1 MYVVINKKKMVKICD
16 TNNYSSENEEKYK
29 EHFDKFNY
37 PLHIFQKYAIEGIV
51 EGHHVLVTAPTGSG
65 KSLPAEFS
73 LDFFV
78 SKGKKVIYCSPIK
91 ALSNQ
96 KFDDFSKKYPHISV
110 GIITGDIKCNPDAD
124 VLIMT
129 TEILLNKL
137 YQLKS
142 GKTEILL
149 NKDKSGGT
157 TIKNNSTSFD
167 MDIENELRCVIFD
180 EIHMIND
187 PSRGHVWESSI
198 MMLPR
203 HIQMVGLSA
212 TLDNPERFA
221 SWLENR
227 ESKSEQNEKNVSNEK
242 IVYLTKKFNRAVP
255 LTHYSFITANNGVNK
270 HIKDKAI
277 QAEIRSLTDKTFVIQ
292 DANGVFNEQNYRNM
306 DKMVKLFDA
315 HDIHVKRAH
324 VLNKVSEFLV
334 EKEMLPAICYVFSRK
349 QLEVCA
355 HEINTNL
362 LEFDSKIPYTID
374 RECEQIIRKLPN
386 YKEYLNLPEYL
397 DMVHLLRKGVAMHH
411 SGLMPILR
419 EIVEILF
426 AKGYIKMLFATES
439 VAIGLN
445 LPVKTCIFT
454 DIFKHDGNSM
464 RVLQAHEY
472 SQSSGRAG
480 RLGLDTVGHVIHL
493 NNLFRDISATAYK
506 TMMNGQ
512 PQTLTSKFKISYNLL
527 LNLIDIGDTNL
538 VGFAKKSMVTD
549 DLTSKIKHVST
560 EIDKCQKE
568 VDRLDLCFNTMRTPK
583 DIVQQY
589 MDLQRNKDSY
599 ANKKRKEM
607 EKEIQKIKDEYMY
620 VEQDLVTIQNY
631 TTKVTELH
639 SLQKQYDRL
648 NNYINDDV
656 ENVLYLLREEGF
668 LVTLTSTTKV
678 SEVSVEATLASEVT
692 ITDTTVVSE
701 TSVEKE
707 CLTVKGKM
715 ASQLREVHCLVF
727 ARLLE
732 DGVLYKLTTIQLI
745 SLFSCFT
752 NISVQEGVE
761 DFTPYTDDYEVKDI
775 ICNINEMY
783 NEYQQT
789 EINYRINTG
798 SDYNIH
804 YDLLNYVEEWS
815 NSESVDQCKLLLQK
829 IEYEKGIFLGE
840 FVKALL
846 KINNIASELEKIAEM
861 IGNIEFLS
869 KLREIPGLTLKFV
882 VTNQS
887 LYI

>member
-1 MYVVINKKKMVKICD
+1 MVKICD
-16 TNNYSSENEEKYK
+16 TNNYPSENEDKYK

-78 SKGKKVIYCSPIK
+78 SNGKKVIYCSPIK

-96 KFDDFSKKYPHISV
+96 KFDDFSKKYPHLSV

-124 VLIMT
+124 ILIMT

-142 GKTEILL
+142 KRVEILL

-157 TIKNNSTSFD
+157 TIKSPGNSFD
-167 MDIENELRCVIFD
+167 MDIEHELGCVIFD
-180 EIHMIND
+180 EIHMITD

-221 SWLENR
+221 GWLENR
-227 ESKSEQNEKNVSNEK
+227 GLNVSEQNEQSENEKK

-255 LTHYSFITANNGVNK
+255 LTHYSFITATNGINK

-277 QAEIRSLTDKTFVIQ
+277 QAEIRNLTDKTFVIQ
-292 DANGVFNEQNYRNM
+292 DANGVFNDLNYRNM

-315 HDIHVKRAH
+315 NDVRVKRAH

-355 HEINTNL
+355 HEITTNL

-386 YKEYLNLPEYL
+386 YKEYLNLPEYVN
-397 DMVHLLRKGVAMHH
+397 MVQLLRKGVAMHH
-411 SGLMPILR
+411 SGLMPIIR

-454 DIFKHDGNSM
+454 DIYKHDGNSM

-527 LNLIDIGDTNL
+527 LNLVDIGDTNL
-538 VGFAKKSMVTD
+538 VGFAKKSMITD
-549 DLTSKIKHVST
+549 DLTSKMKHVSN
-560 EIDKCQKE
+560 EIEKSQKE
-568 VDRLDLCFNTMRTPK
+568 VDRLDLCFDAMRTPRTIL
-583 DIVQQY
+583 DTFF
-589 MDLQRNKDSY
+589 DLQMNKDKY
-599 ANKKRKEM
+599 ANKKRKEL
-607 EKEIQKIKDEYMY
+607 EKEIQKIKDDHKF
-620 VEQDLVTIQNY
+620 VEQDMATIEKWNKQRE
-631 TTKVTELH
+631 ELQD
-639 SLQKQYDRL
+639 LQKQYDGL

-668 LVTLTSTTKV
+668 IVNLTSKTIV
-678 SEVSVEATLASEVT
+678 SEVVSEASIFDDKVEAK

-701 TSVEKE
+701 TSEEKE

-732 DGVLYKLTTIQLI
+732 DGVLYQLTTIQLI
-745 SLFSCFT
+745 ALFSCFT

-761 DFTPYTDDYEVKDI
+761 DFTPYTDDIVVKSI
-775 ICNINEMY
+775 IHSINTMY
-783 NEYQQT
+783 SEYQQT
-789 EINYRINTG
+789 EIDYRINTG
-798 SDYNIH
+798 ADYNIH
-804 YDLLNYVEEWS
+804 YDLLNYVEEWTQC
-815 NSESVDQCKLLLQK
+815 EDVDECKLLLQK

-840 FVKALL
+840 FVKAIL
-846 KINNIASELEKIAEM
+846 KINNIASEMEKIAEM

-869 KLREIPGLTLKFV
+869 KLKEIPVLTLKFV

>member
-1 MYVVINKKKMVKICD
+1 MVKICD
-16 TNNYSSENEEKYK
+16 TNNYPSENEEKYK
-29 EHFDKFNY
+29 EHFEQFKY

-96 KFDDFSKKYPHISV
+96 KFDDFSKKYPHLRV

-124 VLIMT
+124 ILIMT

-149 NKDKSGGT
+149 NKEKSGGT
-157 TIKNNSTSFD
+157 TIKNPTTSFD
-167 MDIENELRCVIFD
+167 MDIENELGCVIFD

-227 ESKSEQNEKNVSNEK
+227 GSSEQNEESDKK

-255 LTHYSFITANNGVNK
+255 LTHYSFITATNGVNK
-270 HIKDKAI
+270 HIKDKAL
-277 QAEIRSLTDKTFVIQ
+277 QAEIRTLTDKTFVIQ
-292 DANGVFNEQNYRNM
+292 DATGTFNEVNYKNM
-306 DKMVKLFDA
+306 DKMLKLFDA
-315 HDIHVKRAH
+315 NDVRIKRQH

-355 HEINTNL
+355 HEITTNL

-386 YKEYLNLPEYL
+386 YKEYLSLPEYL
-397 DMVHLLRKGVAMHH
+397 DMVQLLRKGVAIHH

-454 DIFKHDGNSM
+454 DIYKHDGTCM

-472 SQSSGRAG
+472 TQAAGRAG

-493 NNLFRDISATAYK
+493 NNLFRDTSVLAYK
-506 TMMNGQ
+506 TMMNGK

-527 LNLIDIGDTNL
+527 LNLVDIGDTNL
-538 VGFAKKSMVTD
+538 VGFAKKSMVTG
-549 DLTSKIKHVST
+549 DLTGKMKYVSS
-560 EIDKCQKE
+560 EIEKSQKE
-568 VDRLDLCFNTMRTPK
+568 KGRLELSFDTMRTPR
-583 DIVQQY
+583 DIVEQY
-589 MDLQRNKDSY
+589 IELQGKKDNY
-599 ANKKRKEM
+599 ANKKRKEL
-607 EKEIQKIKDEYMY
+607 EKEIQKIKDEHKYID
-620 VEQDLVTIQNY
+620 QDLVTIEKYN
-631 TTKVTELH
+631 KIITELV
-639 SLQKQYDRL
+639 SLQKQYDGL
-648 NNYINDDV
+648 NNYINNDV
-656 ENVLYLLREEGF
+656 DSVMYLLREDGF
-668 LVTLTSTTKV
+668 LETLTSITKV
-678 SEVSVEATLASEVT
+678 SEVTVDATVFDDKIESTINEVK
-692 ITDTTVVSE
+692 VVSE
-701 TSVEKE
+701 TTEKIE
-707 CLTVKGKM
+707 CLTLKGKM

-732 DGVLYKLTTIQLI
+732 DEILYKLSPVQLI
-745 SLFSCFT
+745 VLFSCFT
-752 NISVQEGVE
+752 NISVQGGVE
-761 DFTPYTDDYEVKDI
+761 DFTPYTEDNVVKDI
-775 ICNINEMY
+775 INTINTMFSD
-783 NEYQQT
+783 YQQT
-789 EINYRINTG
+789 EIDYKINTG
-798 SDYNIH
+798 ADYNIH
-804 YDLLNYVEEWS
+804 YDLLEYVEQWTQCEDV
-815 NSESVDQCKLLLQK
+815 ETCKLLLQGLA
-829 IEYEKGIFLGE
+829 EEKGIFLGE

-846 KINNIASELEKIAEM
+846 KINNIGAEMEKIAEM
-861 IGNIEFLS
+861 TGNIEFLS
-869 KLREIPGLTLKFV
+869 KLREIPNLTLKFV

-887 LYI
+887 LYV

>member
-1 MYVVINKKKMVKICD
+1 MVKICD
-16 TNNYSSENEEKYK
+16 TNNYPSENEEKYK
-29 EHFDKFNY
+29 EHFEQFKY

-96 KFDDFSKKYPHISV
+96 KFDDFSKKYPHLRV

-124 VLIMT
+124 ILIMT

-142 GKTEILL
+142 GKTEIVL
-149 NKDKSGGT
+149 NKEKSGGT
-157 TIKNNSTSFD
+157 TIKNPSTSFD
-167 MDIENELRCVIFD
+167 MDIENELGCVIFD

-187 PSRGHVWESSI
+187 PSRGHVWENSI

-227 ESKSEQNEKNVSNEK
+227 GSNEVSEK
-242 IVYLTKKFNRAVP
+242 TVYLTKKFNRAVP
-255 LTHYSFITANNGVNK
+255 LTHYSFITATNGVNK
-270 HIKDKAI
+270 HIKDKAL
-277 QAEIRSLTDKTFVIQ
+277 QAEIRTLTDKTFVIQ
-292 DANGVFNEQNYRNM
+292 DAEGVFNETNYKNM
-306 DKMVKLFDA
+306 DKILKLFDA
-315 HDIHVKRAH
+315 NDIRMKRQH

-349 QLEVCA
+349 QLEACA
-355 HEINTNL
+355 HEITANL

-397 DMVHLLRKGVAMHH
+397 NMVQLLRKGVAIHH
-411 SGLMPILR
+411 SGLMPVLR

-454 DIFKHDGNSM
+454 DIYKHDGTCM

-472 SQSSGRAG
+472 TQAAGRAG

-493 NNLFRDISATAYK
+493 NNLFRDTSVLAYK
-506 TMMNGQ
+506 TMMNGK

-527 LNLIDIGDTNL
+527 LNLVDIGDTNL
-538 VGFAKKSMVTD
+538 VGFAKKSMVTG
-549 DLTSKIKHVST
+549 DLTGKMNNVSSEINKSQK
-560 EIDKCQKE
+560 EID
-568 VDRLDLCFNTMRTPK
+568 RLELCFDTMRTPR
-583 DIVQQY
+583 DIIDKY
-589 MDLQRNKDSY
+589 MDLQMNKDKY
-599 ANKKRKEM
+599 ANKKRKEL
-607 EKEIQKIKDEYMY
+607 EKDIQKVKDEHKYLD
-620 VEQDLVTIQNY
+620 QDLVTIEKWNK
-631 TTKVTELH
+631 TVTDLDA
-639 SLQKQYDRL
+639 LKKQYTNL
-648 NNYINDDV
+648 NNYVSNDV
-656 ENVLYLLREEGF
+656 ENVLYLLREDGF
-668 LVTLTSTTKV
+668 LETLTSITKV
-678 SEVSVEATLASEVT
+678 SEVSVASEATVICEEIVKIESS
-692 ITDTTVVSE
+692 ITESTVVSE
-701 TSVEKE
+701 TTEKIE
-707 CLTVKGKM
+707 VLTLKGKM

-732 DGVLYKLTTIQLI
+732 DGVFYKLTPVQLI
-745 SLFSCFT
+745 ALFSCFT
-752 NISVQEGVE
+752 NISVQDGVE
-761 DFTPYTDDYEVKDI
+761 DFTPYTEDAEIKDI
-775 ICNINEMY
+775 INTINKMY
-783 NEYQQT
+783 DDYQQT
-789 EINYRINTG
+789 EIDYKINTG
-798 SDYNIH
+798 TDYNIH
-804 YDLLNYVEEWS
+804 YDLISYVEEWT
-815 NSESVDQCKLLLQK
+815 QCEDVETCKFLLQK
-829 IEYEKGIFLGE
+829 LGEEKGIFLGE

-846 KINNIASELEKIAEM
+846 KINNISAEMEKIAEM
-861 IGNIEFLS
+861 TGNIEFLS
-869 KLREIPGLTLKFV
+869 KLREIPNLTLKFV

-887 LYI
+887 LYV

>member
-1 MYVVINKKKMVKICD
+1 MVKICD
-16 TNNYSSENEEKYK
+16 TNNYPSENEEKYK
-29 EHFDKFNY
+29 EHFEKFKY

-51 EGHHVLVTAPTGSG
+51 ERQHVLVTAPTGSG

-78 SKGKKVIYCSPIK
+78 SQGKKVIYCSPIK
-91 ALSNQ
+91 SLSNQ
-96 KFDDFSKKYPHISV
+96 KFDDFSKKYQHISV
-110 GIITGDIKCNPDAD
+110 GLITGDISCNTTAN

-157 TIKNNSTSFD
+157 TIKNPSNSFD
-167 MDIENELRCVIFD
+167 MDIENELGCVIFD
-180 EIHMIND
+180 EIHYISD
-187 PSRGHVWESSI
+187 PSRGGVWEQTI

-227 ESKSEQNEKNVSNEK
+227 GSSVSEQNEGKQNDK
-242 IVYLTKKFNRAVP
+242 IVYLAKKFIRPVP
-255 LTHYSFITANNGVNK
+255 LTHYSFITATNGVNK
-270 HIKDKAI
+270 HIKDKAL
-277 QAEIRSLTDKTFVIQ
+277 QAEIRNLTDKIFVIQ
-292 DANGVFNEQNYRNM
+292 DAGGVFNDLNYRNM
-306 DKMVKLFDA
+306 DKVIKLLDTN
-315 HDIHVKRAH
+315 DIHIKRSH

-355 HEINTNL
+355 HEITTNL

-397 DMVHLLRKGVAMHH
+397 DMVTLLRKGVAMHH
-411 SGLMPILR
+411 SGLMPVLR

-445 LPVKTCIFT
+445 LPCKTSIFT
-454 DIFKHDGNSM
+454 DIYKHDGNSM

-493 NNLFRDISATAYK
+493 NNLFRDTSATAYK
-506 TMMNGQ
+506 TMMNGK

-527 LNLIDIGDTNL
+527 LNLVDNRDANL
-538 VGFAKKSMVTD
+538 VGFAKKSMITD
-549 DLTSKIKHVST
+549 DLSSKMKHVSN
-560 EIDKCQKE
+560 EMEKCQKE
-568 VDRLDLCFNTMRTPK
+568 IDRLNLSFDTMRTPRN
-583 DIVQQY
+583 IVEQY
-589 MDLQRNKDSY
+589 MDLQSKKDNY
-599 ANKKRKEM
+599 ANKKRKEL
-607 EKEIQKIKDEYMY
+607 EKEIQKIKDEYKY
-620 VEQDLVTIQNY
+620 VEQDL
-631 TTKVTELH
+631 TTLQKYNTKLSEL
-639 SLQKQYDRL
+639 SDLQKQYDGL
-648 NNYINDDV
+648 NNYINNDV

-668 LVTLTSTTKV
+668 LDTLTSVTKV
-678 SEVSVEATLASEVT
+678 SEVTVDALESENVKIEST
-692 ITDTTVVSE
+692 VVVSE
-701 TSVEKE
+701 TTEKIE
-707 CLTVKGKM
+707 CLTLKGKM

-727 ARLLE
+727 AKLLE
-732 DGVLYKLTTIQLI
+732 EGVLYNLSTIQLI

-752 NISVQEGVE
+752 NISVQEGLV
-761 DFTPYTDDYEVKDI
+761 DFIPYTDDDDLKSI
-775 ICNINEMY
+775 INSIKNMY
-783 NEYQQT
+783 DDYQQT
-789 EINYRINTG
+789 EIDYRINTG
-798 SDYNIH
+798 ADYNIH
-804 YDLLNYVEEWS
+804 YDLLNYLEDWS
-815 NSESVDQCKLLLQK
+815 QCEDVDDCKLVLQRLAS
-829 IEYEKGIFLGE
+829 EKEIFLGE

-846 KINNIASELEKIAEM
+846 KINNIGTEMEKIAEM
-861 IGNIEFLS
+861 VGNIEFLS
-869 KLREIPGLTLKFV
+869 KLREIPNLTLKYV

-887 LYI
+887 LYV

>member
-1 MYVVINKKKMVKICD
+1 MVKICD

-29 EHFDKFNY
+29 EHFEQFKY

-149 NKDKSGGT
+149 NKEKSGGT
-157 TIKNNSTSFD
+157 TIKNPSTSFD

-221 SWLENR
+221 TWLENR
-227 ESKSEQNEKNVSNEK
+227 DHNEEKEK

-255 LTHYSFITANNGVNK
+255 LTHYSFITATNGVNK

-277 QAEIRSLTDKTFVIQ
+277 QAEIRNLTDKTFIIQ
-292 DANGVFNEQNYRNM
+292 DANGVFNEQNYKNI

-355 HEINTNL
+355 HEITANL

-397 DMVHLLRKGVAMHH
+397 NMVKLLRKGVAIHH

-454 DIFKHDGNSM
+454 DIYKHDGNCM

-480 RLGLDTVGHVIHL
+480 RLGIDTVGHVIHL
-493 NNLFRDISATAYK
+493 NNLFRDISASAYK

-549 DLTSKIKHVST
+549 DLTSKMNHVST
-560 EIDKCQKE
+560 EINKCQKE
-568 VDRLDLCFNTMRTPK
+568 VDLLDLSFNTMRTPK
-583 DIVQQY
+583 DIVKQYIELQQ
-589 MDLQRNKDSY
+589 NKDKY

-607 EKEIQKIKDEYMY
+607 EKEIQKIKDEYKY
-620 VEQDLVTIQNY
+620 VEEDIVIVDKYINQIS
-631 TTKVTELH
+631 ELH
-639 SLQKQYDRL
+639 RLQKQYDGL

-678 SEVSVEATLASEVT
+678 SEVTVDVSEVT
-692 ITDTTVVSE
+692 VITDTKLVSE

-727 ARLLE
+727 SRLLE
-732 DGVLYKLTTIQLI
+732 DGILYELTTNQLI
-745 SLFSCFT
+745 ALFSCFT

-761 DFTPYTDDYEVKDI
+761 DFTPYTDDDVIKDI
-775 ICNINEMY
+775 ICNINMMY

-798 SDYNIH
+798 ADYNIH
-804 YDLLNYVEEWS
+804 YDLLNYVEEWTKS
-815 NSESVDQCKLLLQK
+815 KCVEECKLLLQK

-846 KINNIASELEKIAEM
+846 KINNIASEMEKIAEM

-869 KLREIPGLTLKFV
+869 KLREIPSLTLKFV